1 MAVLVTRA
9 APGDE
14 STLDALRARGIVAIS
29 SPVLVTE
36 LCAPAEPDW
45 SGVQALL
52 VTSTNTARA
61 MQNYSGPKAI
71 PVLAVGDQTAAALN
85 AVGFAKIES
94 AHGDAAALLDLAAA
108 RLSPDA
114 GKIVYVRGEDVAT
127 DLAAALAG
135 RGFTTESLIAYRTAR
150 APLLKDQ
157 AISAVR
163 RGEISGVLF
172 HSRRGAEAF
181 LSLAVDSA
189 LTGYFNKMTAF
200 ALSARAAEPLDF
212 GAWRAIQIAS
222 SPNETSLLSII
233 AADA

>member
-9 APGDE
+9 ARGDE
-14 STLDALRARGIVAIS
+14 STLGALRARGVAAIS

-36 LCAPAEPDW
+36 LCAPAEPDL
-45 SGVQALL
+45 SRVQALL
-52 VTSTNTARA
+52 VTSANAATAIQSYVQA
-61 MQNYSGPKAI
+61 KAI

-85 AVGFAKIES
+85 SAGFMNVES

-108 RLSPDA
+108 RLLPDA
-114 GKIVYVRGEDVAT
+114 GKVIYLRGEDVAT

-135 RGFTTESLIAYRTAR
+135 RGFSTDSLIVYRTVPASV
-150 APLLKDQ
+150 LTDQ
-157 AISAVR
+157 AISAIR
-163 RGEISGVLF
+163 AGEVSAILF

-189 LTGYFNKMTAF
+189 LTGYFNRMTAF
-200 ALSARAAEPLDF
+200 ALSARAAEPLDPSL
-212 GAWRAIQIAS
+212 WRAIQVAP
-222 SPNETSLLSII
+222 SPNEASLLSII